1 MPSTYSSNL
10 LLELMADGE
19 KDTLWGAITNENLE
33 ILGRAVSGVTTVSL
47 AGTTH
52 TLTVSQGALSEGHYA
67 VLELGGSPTGTNTIT
82 INPNTVDRIYLVKNS
97 SGQNAIFT
105 QGSGGNVT
113 VANGDTAIIYS
124 DGAGAGAKVTELTA
138 DFMRGSNN
146 LSDIDSAATAL
157 TNLGLT
163 ATAAELNTLDGL
175 TATTAE
181 LNKLDGLTSSTA
193 ELNIL
198 DGVTWTLT
206 DYNTLTSTAVELNKL
221 DGFTGTFEDLNYA
234 KDLRATGVT
243 TTEFDKLDGLSATTT
258 ELNYVSGVT
267 SSIQT
272 QLDGKAANTTQA
284 EATWEAGTGTTES
297 LVSPAKVK
305 AAIEASRTE
314 VSEVATTSGTSVDII
329 TSIPAG
335 VNSIELYFYD
345 ISISA
350 ADFIVIQLG
359 TSLSYSTSGYIGG
372 ITQGSAGV
380 GIDKG
385 LPAVYS
391 ITAAATDANSGVM
404 NIHRV
409 PGTNKWVAKSGIRL
423 SLGTGSIDLGAQLTR
438 LRVTTNAGTATFDNG
453 GISARYI

>member
-305 AAIEASRTE
+305 AAIEANVGDSPVKAWVNFNGTGT
-314 VSEVATTSGTSVDII
+314 VSIRESFNVS
-329 TSIPAG
+329 
-335 VNSIELYFYD
+335 
-345 ISISA
+345 
-350 ADFIVIQLG
+350 
-359 TSLSYSTSGYIGG
+359 
-372 ITQGSAGV
+372 
-380 GIDKG
+380 
-385 LPAVYS
+385 S
-391 ITAAATDANSGVM
+391 ITDNGTGNYTVNFETALTDANYVIS
-404 NIHRV
+404 
-409 PGTNKWVAKSGIRL
+409 L
-423 SLGTGSIDLGAQLTR
+423 SLGFTPAVADGRHFAYVQDAPPSNSAFTIGTR
-438 LRVTTNAGTATFDNG
+438 SVSGGVVDRDFIYAT
-453 GISARYI
+453 ISR